1 MFGPELVFPIG
12 EQHGDNLPELNK
24 DRFERPL
31 RKDFNLVNLGD
42 ILLAFDN
49 TGDTLSFDK
58 SFSSRSILFSRSAV
72 EFSANIDQQN

>member
-31 RKDFNLVNLGD
+31 RKDFSLVNLGD
-42 ILLAFDN
+42 IFTAFDN

-58 SFSSRSILFSRSAV
+58 SFCPRTPLFSRSAV
-72 EFSANIDQQN
+72 EFSANID

>member
-31 RKDFNLVNLGD
+31 RKDFSLVNLGD
-42 ILLAFDN
+42 ILIAFDN

-58 SFSSRSILFSRSAV
+58 SFCPRSLLFSRSAV